1 MNLAMTPRRAWSR
14 RGQRAV
20 DVVPFSR
27 GSNVSVL
34 AAMRSDG
41 ISAWQ
46 AFDGAVNGERFLEFI
61 ETKLGPTLRP
71 GDVIV
76 LDNVRFHHMQPVRE
90 AVGRRGA
97 RLVFIPA
104 YHPELNAIE
113 ELFSFLKSCL
123 RRQKARTLPDL
134 MTAIRKVF
142 DAADYRRIAAFMRH
156 ALQISA
162 QPS

>member
-1 MNLAMTPRRAWSR
+1 MTPRRAWSL
-14 RGQRAV
+14 RGKRAV

-27 GSNVSVL
+27 GSNISVL
-34 AAMRSDG
+34 AAMRTDG

-46 AFDGAVNGERFLEFI
+46 AYDGAVNGERFLEFL

-76 LDNVRFHHMQPVRE
+76 LDNVRFHHMQAVRE
-90 AVGRRGA
+90 AVQRRGA

-113 ELFSFLKSCL
+113 ELFSFLKSSL
-123 RRQKARTLPDL
+123 RRQKARTLHDL
-134 MTAIRKVF
+134 MTAIQKAF

-156 ALQISA
+156 ALKLSV
-162 QPS
+162 QP